1 MATVTF
7 DTLEYANTLKEA
19 AVPDEQAEAQAKAL
33 RRAFEVALSE
43 RSDELATKG
52 DLQQV
57 GSRIDLLRKDM
68 EAMKKDLIIWLGGLV
83 IGGFVVLGGMLI
95 KLMP

>member
-19 AVPDEQAEAQAKAL
+19 AVPDEQAQAQAKAL
-33 RRAFEVALSE
+33 RRAFEVALSD
-43 RSDELATKG
+43 RADELATKK
-52 DLQQV
+52 DV
-57 GSRIDLLRKDM
+57 ELLRKDM